1 MRPAPIYCAL
11 FVWNSATGGRFIAP
25 YLHIAHHLNNSFYV
39 GSIISFQFFT
49 TSMLSGW
56 GGQKA
61 DFLERKYPLFGRI
74 YVLVGGIT
82 LGTLA
87 FLMESMDNAIDFFQ
101 ALDLFDIIGADGEI
115 MSGST
120 TENRGDIRL
129 VLFSWHFFWRI
140 IYAISIAL
148 TAPVLDGLTIAHL
161 KREANTNG
169 SSYKFEGNKYGRE
182 RLHGAIWWGIGNV
195 IIGCSI
201 DRWGFECM
209 SALSIISTLAC
220 YMMIYIYHHSQVQEH
235 SNTVM
240 VDQENDVLLVDGQ
253 RSQQD
258 YSAIINVTLD
268 DQAVETDENK
278 TESMENIGTIQES
291 TNKTDSDI
299 SNTSLSFW
307 SLLNLLVKTPYSTGF
322 FIAYF
327 LLNVGFAVVE
337 NLIFLFYQSV
347 LGSSY
352 TM

>member
-1 MRPAPIYCAL
+1 
-11 FVWNSATGGRFIAP
+11 
-25 YLHIAHHLNNSFYV
+25 
-39 GSIISFQFFT
+39 
-49 TSMLSGW
+49 MLSGW

-61 DFLERKYPLFGRI
+61 DEMERKYPLFGRI
-74 YVLVGGIT
+74 YVMVGGIT
-82 LGTLA
+82 LGTFA
-87 FLMESMDNAIDFFQ
+87 FLMESMDNVIDFFQ
-101 ALDLFDIIGADGEI
+101 VLDLFDIIGADGEI

-129 VLFSWHFFWRI
+129 VLFLWHFFWRI

-169 SSYKFEGNKYGRE
+169 LSYKFEGNKYGRE

-201 DRWGFECM
+201 DRWGFDCM
-209 SALSIISTLAC
+209 SALSIISTLTC
-220 YMMIYIYHHSQVQEH
+220 YMMIYIYHRSQEH
-235 SNTVM
+235 TNAVM
-240 VDQENDVLLVDGQ
+240 VDQENDDLLDGQ

-268 DQAVETDENK
+268 DQTVDTNESK
-278 TESMENIGTIQES
+278 TEIMENIAKIQES
-291 TNKTDSDI
+291 TNKADKDI

-337 NLIFLFYQSV
+337 NLIFLFYQAV